1 MSPSRHHRTDSKTT
15 GGELLRPSR
24 IASAPF
30 GTFASTRTFRFG
42 VEPTLSR
49 CLNDVAFTSKA
60 RAAARAPRK
69 GSITYELETPSV
81 VLAHTNFRSCVREA
95 FSSFRKNAL
104 LGLHLFAL
112 FFSVLVSASHSRA
125 IALGVA
131 HCRATP
137 GCMRTNVCHPKPT

>member
-1 MSPSRHHRTDSKTT
+1 MSPSRHHHTDSKTT
-15 GGELLRPSR
+15 GGELLRTSR
-24 IASAPF
+24 GVDAF
-30 GTFASTRTFRFG
+30 GISVSTRTFRFG
-42 VEPTLSR
+42 VDSTLSR

-69 GSITYELETPSV
+69 GSISYELETPSV
-81 VLAHTNFRSCVREA
+81 VLAHTNFRSFVRKA
-95 FSSFRKNAL
+95 FSSFRKKAL

-112 FFSVLVSASHSRA
+112 FFSVLVSASYSRA